1 MDDEVKAADID
12 LCTGNSNSKEISSSA
27 EIAGVEE
34 AGLGISPSPFGSA
47 SEEEEGVSRIAEVS
61 GSCAQ

>member
-1 MDDEVKAADID
+1 MDDEVKAADVD

-27 EIAGVEE
+27 EIAIVEE
-34 AGLGISPSPFGSA
+34 AGLGSSPSPFGSA
-47 SEEEEGVSRIAEVS
+47 SEEEEGVSHSAEVS

>member
-1 MDDEVKAADID
+1 MKAADID
-12 LCTGNSNSKEISSSA
+12 LCNSNFKEISSSA
-27 EIAGVEE
+27 EIAIVEE
-34 AGLGISPSPFGSA
+34 AGLGISPGPFSSA